1 MENAHGLISS
11 LARPS
16 YGLPRPKWP
25 ARANYYRGLL
35 FSLTNRQ
42 CVLVTLSGGPART
55 ARSPTSNKPRF
66 LLRFHHW
73 PDFSRWPFSPP
84 RTLPPHYKNR
94 GASGS
99 LAAFSALLLSPLI
112 FLHHRGRIRQYHC
125 GNGGPP
131 PSISRRAMARSW
143 RASPMGAGSGRSL
156 QDIYMFGNCRGVVL
170 IPRYPPHSRES
181 HCSCGQPCRPLHSR

>member
-35 FSLTNRQ
+35 FSLTNQQ

-66 LLRFHHW
+66 LLRFHRW

-84 RTLPPHYKNR
+84 RTLPPHYKKSW
-94 GASGS
+94 GLWIPCGILCAAPLSS
-99 LAAFSALLLSPLI
+99 HLLAPPWANQTVPL
-112 FLHHRGRIRQYHC
+112 RQ
-125 GNGGPP
+125 
-131 PSISRRAMARSW
+131 W
-143 RASPMGAGSGRSL
+143 RATTLDLAEGHG
-156 QDIYMFGNCRGVVL
+156 
-170 IPRYPPHSRES
+170 
-181 HCSCGQPCRPLHSR
+181 